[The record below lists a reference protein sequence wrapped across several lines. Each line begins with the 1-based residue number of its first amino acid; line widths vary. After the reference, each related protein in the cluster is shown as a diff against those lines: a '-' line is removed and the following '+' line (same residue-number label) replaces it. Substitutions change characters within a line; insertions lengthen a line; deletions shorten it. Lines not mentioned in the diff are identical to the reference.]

1 MAEFAKKLRVKA
13 PDGTT
18 QAITI
23 YSTIGECGSPHIEY
37 CKVDGVPGYM
47 AGDPNGNSRVAY
59 KEHNGTTGKLML
71 TGKPPYGKSE
81 YRNPGTYTF
90 TVPRG
95 INKLKVEVAGAGGGG
110 GTGYCYY
117 SSREDGTAWDDKY
130 KGGNGGRGAKVNTTL
145 AVTNGQ
151 TVKVVVGSG
160 GSGGA
165 GSTKGSGYGTEGG
178 KGGTSIVHNINAE
191 GGNGGRP
198 ADGVRDKD
206 GANGSNAGNG
216 QGASGGAGPY
226 GTPNNRRPTGA
237 RGANGWVIIEYG
249 GDI

>member
-23 YSTIGECGSPHIEY
+23 YSTTGECGYSHIEY

-59 KEHNGTTGKLML
+59 KEHNGATGKLML
-71 TGKPPYGKSE
+71 TGKPPYGKAE

-110 GTGYCYY
+110 GTGYYY
-117 SSREDGTAWDDKY
+117 KPSSGRFDPDVY
-130 KGGNGGRGAKVNTTL
+130 KGGDGGRGAKVNTTL
-145 AVTNGQ
+145 AVTAGQ

-165 GSTKGSGYGTEGG
+165 GSTAGGGYGTEGG
-178 KGGTSIVHNINAE
+178 KGGTSTVHNINAE
-191 GGNGGRP
+191 GGNGGKP
-198 ADGVRDKD
+198 AHYDKGD

-216 QGASGGAGPY
+216 QGAAGGAGPY
-226 GTPNNRRPTGA
+226 GTSADKRPTGA
-237 RGANGWVIIEYG
+237 RGDNGWVIIEYG